1 MKKLKKKNEEKD
13 GMNELKNSILN
24 SSRLNK
30 YSRPTSVHSRRSVT
44 PETHAKRLSDIY
56 NFTFFTGHI
65 KDFITAYNHYFK
77 SIPEIQKSVFN
88 CKLNIIES
96 INLFYTPKIIICTD
110 KKNILLIKGICIFG
124 FEFDNN
130 IIKVI
135 ISHISSYNDIERD
148 NIISF
153 LMLFIKQH
161 IECDE
166 IIIDLY
172 YQYNEETN
180 KFNLDNEIRD
190 LFKNNLM
197 FKWVKLE
204 NVDNKTR
211 FQKMSLKID
220 KDEILETVGNNYM
233 TMQKLIPQKLFE
245 INDNVIFSIKENEK
259 NGDSNV
265 NYDKFV
271 NMFSVVFLYK
281 KLKNDSFSFSNFEEK
296 YKEIFENE
304 IKFEEM
310 DIDNIINFK
319 MNENDIESFYIKNNL
334 SSNNLMNVSLN
345 IHINPIFNSS
355 VSTII
360 NNYNYNRI
368 ENNEISILLDNNS
381 GMKFYLIPTKDGN
394 SIIITEINNENN
406 KYFINNNLNI
416 YDIFRDFY
424 QNLSEEK
431 KENTSNVIYIPSFNM
446 ETKIICSELNCFKDL
461 KMIKNNKNF
470 KICNIEEDIKIKF
483 NYDSNQELGFKIN
496 QPEKNDI
503 IIKDNFLIAI
513 VNIDILTNLSIPS
526 ILLFY
531 ITKENWIKINK

>member
-1 MKKLKKKNEEKD
+1 MNKKEIARIKKEEEEMKKKEKNNELDNDLRKLQKEKKEEEKRKIEEEKKKKEMEEMRKKEIKELNKKKKEEEKSKKKIETEKEKIKEDLNLKENSQIEIQKLKEDLNPKLKEEKTEKEIKKIKELINKKKEEEKKQEKEKEKSSPKQIIKLKIKEDKNVKNEKKNEEKD

-148 NIISF
+148 NIISY
-153 LMLFIKQH
+153 LILFIKQH

-166 IIIDLY
+166 IIINLY
-172 YQYNEETN
+172 YQYHEETN

-197 FKWVKLE
+197 LKLE

-220 KDEILETVGNNYM
+220 KDEILETIGNNYM
-233 TMQKLIPQKLFE
+233 TMQKLFE
-245 INDNVIFSIKENEK
+245 INYNVIFSIKENEK

-319 MNENDIESFYIKNNL
+319 MNENDIESFYIK
-334 SSNNLMNVSLN
+334 
-345 IHINPIFNSS
+345 
-355 VSTII
+355 
-360 NNYNYNRI
+360 
-368 ENNEISILLDNNS
+368 
-381 GMKFYLIPTKDGN
+381 K
-394 SIIITEINNENN
+394 
-406 KYFINNNLNI
+406 
-416 YDIFRDFY
+416 
-424 QNLSEEK
+424 
-431 KENTSNVIYIPSFNM
+431 
-446 ETKIICSELNCFKDL
+446 
-461 KMIKNNKNF
+461 
-470 KICNIEEDIKIKF
+470 
-483 NYDSNQELGFKIN
+483 
-496 QPEKNDI
+496 
-503 IIKDNFLIAI
+503 
-513 VNIDILTNLSIPS
+513 
-526 ILLFY
+526 
-531 ITKENWIKINK
+531 

>member
-1 MKKLKKKNEEKD
+1 
-13 GMNELKNSILN
+13 
-24 SSRLNK
+24 
-30 YSRPTSVHSRRSVT
+30 
-44 PETHAKRLSDIY
+44 
-56 NFTFFTGHI
+56 
-65 KDFITAYNHYFK
+65 
-77 SIPEIQKSVFN
+77 
-88 CKLNIIES
+88 
-96 INLFYTPKIIICTD
+96 
-110 KKNILLIKGICIFG
+110 
-124 FEFDNN
+124 
-130 IIKVI
+130 
-135 ISHISSYNDIERD
+135 
-148 NIISF
+148 
-153 LMLFIKQH
+153 
-161 IECDE
+161 
-166 IIIDLY
+166 
-172 YQYNEETN
+172 
-180 KFNLDNEIRD
+180 
-190 LFKNNLM
+190 
-197 FKWVKLE
+197 
-204 NVDNKTR
+204 
-211 FQKMSLKID
+211 MSLKID
-220 KDEILETVGNNYM
+220 KDEILETVGKNNI
-233 TMQKLIPQKLFE
+233 TMQKLKPQKLFE
-245 INDNVIFSIKENEK
+245 INDNIIFSIKENEK
-259 NGDSNV
+259 NDDSVV

-271 NMFSVVFLYK
+271 NMFSVVFLYN
-281 KLKNDSFSFSNFEEK
+281 KLKKDSFSFSNFEDK
-296 YKEIFENE
+296 YKDIFENE

-310 DIDNIINFK
+310 DINNIINFK
-319 MNENDIESFYIKNNL
+319 MNEKDIESFYIKNNL

-531 ITKENWIKINK
+531 ITKENWIKTNK